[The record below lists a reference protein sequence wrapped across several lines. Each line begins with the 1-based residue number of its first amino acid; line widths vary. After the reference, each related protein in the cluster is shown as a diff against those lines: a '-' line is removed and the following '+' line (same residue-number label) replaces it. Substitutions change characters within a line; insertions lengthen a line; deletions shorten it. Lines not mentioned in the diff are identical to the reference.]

1 MAAGYGPNEISL
13 ALFLCLFTQ
22 IPLFLL
28 LVTRGYQALTSAW
41 SSRLCAVFGMVATT
55 ASSALYTAMFP
66 LFGIGWTSGII
77 TVFGIVPLTILNS
90 LILTVRAFMDRPKG
104 LALVLTACV
113 VPLNL
118 AFWALLVL
126 RAGS

>member
-1 MAAGYGPNEISL
+1 MAFGYGSDNVSP

-28 LVTRGYQALTSAW
+28 LVTRGYPALTGAW
-41 SSRLCAVFGMVATT
+41 SSALCAVFGMVATT

-77 TVFGIVPLTILNS
+77 TLFVIIPLTILNS
-90 LILTVRAFMDRPKG
+90 AIFTVRAFLDRPKG
-104 LALVLTACV
+104 FAAVLTACV
-113 VPLNL
+113 APLNL
-118 AFWALLVL
+118 GFWALLSA
-126 RAGS
+126 RGGS